1 MQSSNRTPSHLPKW
15 AQNMGRQKPTTCVY
29 SSFSHNCQTGR
40 NQDVRKMLNG
50 ETNCGTCT
58 QWNIIQWFKKWPI
71 KTQKDMEEAKMK
83 ILVKEASLKGQYS
96 VWGQLYDIL
105 ERATVCR
112 QQKKKKNWWLPEVR
126 EVRKKRVGQGKHRDF
141 YGSEIIRYDTV
152 MVATWHYLK
161 KEEKETLLPVLTTL
175 QTTNVW
181 GFSTTNPFSNFQIPN
196 GCPTIQFW
204 F

>member
-112 QQKKKKNWWLPEVR
+112 QQKKKKKIGGCQKLGRWG
-126 EVRKKRVGQGKHRDF
+126 RKGLDR
-141 YGSEIIRYDTV
+141 GSTGIFTAV
-152 MVATWHYLK
+152 KLLGM
-161 KEEKETLLPVLTTL
+161 TL
-175 QTTNVW
+175 
-181 GFSTTNPFSNFQIPN
+181 
-196 GCPTIQFW
+196 
-204 F
+204 